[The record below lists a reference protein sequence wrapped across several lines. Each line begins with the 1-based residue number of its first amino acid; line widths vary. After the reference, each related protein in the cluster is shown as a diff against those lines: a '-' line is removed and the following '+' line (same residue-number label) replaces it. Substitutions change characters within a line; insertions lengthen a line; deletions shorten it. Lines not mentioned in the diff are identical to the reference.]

1 MILLQLI
8 HLLLQQHLH
17 LIHHHLNRLI
27 NHQLQHLILFEA
39 LHLILMGQDQ
49 NLELLSDRF
58 FPLSSMSAVASF
70 IPSKPKNI
78 KSTLSHPEWFKA
90 MQEEVEALHAN
101 QTCVLVPRTLKMN
114 VVGSR
119 WIFKPKLN
127 PDGSLER

>member
-1 MILLQLI
+1 
-8 HLLLQQHLH
+8 
-17 LIHHHLNRLI
+17 
-27 NHQLQHLILFEA
+27 
-39 LHLILMGQDQ
+39 MGQDQ